1 MRGLRPGGWIGGC
14 DVRGDGPEDDDTPSG
29 LSQNVGF
36 AS

>member
-1 MRGLRPGGWIGGC
+1 MRGQWPGEWIGSC
-14 DVRGDGPEDDDTPSG
+14 DVRGDGPGDDDTASG